1 MLIFSRH
8 ISRHIWHKMLLLLH
22 HIWNVNYV
30 SIHILIFYLEHL
42 SMLILLMKLLIRKI
56 ALAILV
62 QLLLIKAFVFNL
74 LIAHWV
80 KMGGITV
87 LIELRL
93 VLLRVAECVK
103 LTTGVHFVG
112 TLLIEDRSVRCHI
125 LDSSWRQ
132 LLNVKTLRLNLL
144 FSLTWIDT
152 LYDKLNGLSVLV
164 SFLDVLKIILEIFV
178 TFLIVFDLIIYLIMR
193 CLNLC
198 IG

>member
-8 ISRHIWHKMLLLLH
+8 VSRHIWHKMLLLLH

-30 SIHILIFYLEHL
+30 FIHVLIFYLEHL

-56 ALAILV
+56 ALTVLV
-62 QLLLIKAFVFNL
+62 QLLFIKAFVFNL
-74 LIAHWV
+74 LIVHWV

-93 VLLRVAECVK
+93 VLLRVSECVK
-103 LTTGVHFVG
+103 LTTGVYFIG
-112 TLLIEDRSVRCHI
+112 TLLIEDRSIRCHI

-144 FSLTWIDT
+144 FTLTWIDT
-152 LYDKLNGLSVLV
+152 LYNKLNGLSILV
-164 SFLDVLKIILEIFV
+164 SFLNVL
-178 TFLIVFDLIIYLIMR
+178 
-193 CLNLC
+193 
-198 IG
+198 